1 MRPLCERMKAAKP
14 SPRGVPDSAVSRVRL
29 LLLPPL
35 LLLSRDLHEKTIGG
49 VIDRLVRNSMT
60 QTFSRTHAGDVGYL
74 NVSLE
79 CRRDGTR

>member
-29 LLLPPL
+29 LLLPPPPP
-35 LLLSRDLHEKTIGG
+35 LLSRDLREKTIGG

-60 QTFSRTHAGDVGYL
+60 QTFSRTRAGGA
-74 NVSLE
+74 
-79 CRRDGTR
+79 G